1 MTPGEQARITAIIR
15 SVKNARRHTGPVQLS
30 RNDFLG
36 ICDRIQSLEAEVA
49 RLREALLKTFR
60 ENHGDDPN
68 EDAPIL
74 DNCFFCNS
82 QLTTGADYAE
92 DHEPFCIIREAL
104 GGGE

>member
-1 MTPGEQARITAIIR
+1 MTPEEQARITAIIR

-49 RLREALLKTFR
+49 RLREALAF
-60 ENHGDDPN
+60 
-68 EDAPIL
+68 
-74 DNCFFCNS
+74 
-82 QLTTGADYAE
+82 AE
-92 DHEPFCIIREAL
+92 SCIKSGEPWTQTCEEMFGKAREAL